1 MAGKDRIIVQAG
13 IIVSFPDLSTGNSL
27 RLRGASGY
35 APALKKVTFATRV
48 VAAFVCA
55 YTIAFGVMYH
65 SNAYPFIIAARVFGV
80 SIFTNGRRLCM
91 V

>member
-1 MAGKDRIIVQAG
+1 MAGKDQIICSCSG
-13 IIVSFPDLSTGNSL
+13 GNGSTSNSL

-65 SNAYPFIIAARVFGV
+65 SNAYPFIIAALMFVAAN
-80 SIFTNGRRLCM
+80 IFPNER
-91 V
+91 